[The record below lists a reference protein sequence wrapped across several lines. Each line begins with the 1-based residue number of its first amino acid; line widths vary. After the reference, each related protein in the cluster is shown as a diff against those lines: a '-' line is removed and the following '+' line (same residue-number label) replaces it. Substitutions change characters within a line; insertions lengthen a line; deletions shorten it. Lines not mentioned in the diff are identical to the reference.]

1 MPHSASKP
9 SRLDFGDQMAEL
21 QRRLSAEAPDAL
33 DRLAALAD
41 AALTE
46 GNLALAAACA
56 GTVVLVE
63 HVQAARHQHTSH
75 MLGVLAATGP
85 GVADTGIGG
94 VLAWAGAT
102 VAREYN
108 VLSGWPRADID
119 LLLERAQRSPADI
132 ALALGCAL
140 GEACERN
147 GLDAEFATLQAHLAG
162 RELQADASPFW
173 RGYWAI
179 TSAWHLYAFGRCD
192 EALQRL
198 EIAQALAAT
207 HALRGLGA
215 TAALQRA
222 RVIESE
228 RDPALAVRL
237 ADAAVADGDPS
248 RTPLWFADQA
258 DVHCRIA
265 LRAGDFH
272 TAVGH
277 ARRAMGFVQAAGVWP
292 GYRTPYRLNEAYA
305 LLGAGSVDEAVDRF
319 NALKETSLPPYLVE
333 RVRCLVDLAALSRTD
348 LRDDWNET
356 ALAQLADVLRRLREL
371 EWPSAL
377 PLLPKTMARLLSRAL
392 ANDIEVDW
400 VCATIRSRY
409 LAAPHGAPQAWPWA
423 AVVCVLGDFQVS
435 TTSGPLRAGAR
446 GARKA
451 ASKSLDLLRL
461 LAAQGHDAT
470 PVDVVA
476 EALWPGDGREGR
488 RKALEITVTR
498 LRDLLGSDSTV
509 IVSDR
514 RVHLNPQCVWI
525 DGQALIDRLSDCD
538 AAAAGSSVLATALD
552 AALALYRGPCLAD
565 SQESW
570 ASAARDRLRSR
581 LAASL
586 MRAQRESGV
595 SASRWREWALRATAA
610 DPKLGIL
617 MGAC

>member
-1 MPHSASKP
+1 MPNRASEP
-9 SRLDFGDQMAEL
+9 FHLDLGDQMAEL
-21 QRRLSAEAPDAL
+21 QRCLSTEAPDAL
-33 DRLAALAD
+33 GRLAALAD
-41 AALTE
+41 AALSQS
-46 GNLALAAACA
+46 NLRLAADCA
-56 GTVVLVE
+56 GLVVLAE

-75 MLGVLAATGP
+75 MLVVLATTGAD
-85 GVADTGIGG
+85 VADTVFGG

-102 VAREYN
+102 VARDYN
-108 VLSGWPRADID
+108 VLSSWPRADID
-119 LLLERAQRSPADI
+119 LLLERAKRSSADV

-147 GLDAEFATLQAHLAG
+147 GLDAEFAIVQAQLAG

-179 TSAWHLYAFGRCD
+179 TSAWHLYAFGRPD
-192 EALQRL
+192 EALKRL
-198 EIAQALAAT
+198 EVAQALAAT

-237 ADAAVADGDPS
+237 ADAAAAQGDPS

-265 LRAGDFH
+265 LRCGNFH
-272 TAVGH
+272 AAVGH
-277 ARRAMGFVQAAGVWP
+277 ARRAVGFVQAAGVWP
-292 GYRTPYRLNEAYA
+292 GYQTPYRLNEAYA
-305 LLGAGSVDEAVDRF
+305 LLGAGSVDEALDRF
-319 NALKETSLPPYLVE
+319 HALKETALPAYLVE

-348 LRDDWNET
+348 LRDDWDENS
-356 ALAQLADVLRRLREL
+356 LARLADVLRRLREL

-377 PLLPKTMARLLSRAL
+377 PLLPNTMARLLSRAL
-392 ANDIEVDW
+392 VNNIEVDW
-400 VCATIRSRY
+400 VRATIRSRV
-409 LAAPHGAPQAWPWA
+409 LAAPHGAPLAWPWA

-435 TTSGPLRAGAR
+435 TLSGPLGAGAR

-451 ASKSLDLLRL
+451 ASKSLDLLRI

-488 RKALEITVTR
+488 RKVLEITVTR

-509 IVSDR
+509 VVSDR
-514 RVHLNPQCVWI
+514 RVYLNPHYVWI
-525 DGQALIDRLSDCD
+525 DAQALIDHLSDCD
-538 AAAAGSSVLATALD
+538 AVDADSSVLTTALD

-565 SQESW
+565 SQEPW
-570 ASAARDRLRSR
+570 ACAARERLRSR

-586 MRAQRESGV
+586 LRVQRQAGISP
-595 SASRWREWALRATAA
+595 SRCREWTLRAAAA
-610 DPKLGIL
+610 DPLLGSL
-617 MGAC
+617 VDAC